1 MMSFCIILF
10 STWLWKSERVCCAM
24 GCGPSKSKQTPA
36 AEKKYETYDKEES
49 TNDPPISDP
58 SQATGVSG
66 KVGGRT
72 TTVDAGGPALENNVP
87 KAEQNASSGAKVSES
102 RDARAV
108 TKGSTAPVAKVSS
121 EATASSAKP
130 SAKASAKPE
139 ASKVVSSPQLSP
151 SPNKRRHVHDAAG
164 HTELI
169 SQVVGTGMHLA
180 RRSYAHAL
188 LFMPESV
195 LSLFFSLF
203 KLA

>member
-1 MMSFCIILF
+1 M
-10 STWLWKSERVCCAM
+10 CCAM

-36 AEKKYETYDKEES
+36 AQKKNATYNKEES
-49 TNDPPISDP
+49 TNDPPVSDP
-58 SQATGVSG
+58 RQSTGVSG

-72 TTVDAGGPALENNVP
+72 TKVDAGGPAVENYVP
-87 KAEQNASSGAKVSES
+87 KAEQNASSGAEVSKS
-102 RDARAV
+102 RDAQAV
-108 TKGSTAPVAKVSS
+108 TKGSTASVAKVTS

-139 ASKVVSSPQLSP
+139 ASNVASSPLLSP

-180 RRSYAHAL
+180 RRSCTHAL

-195 LSLFFSLF
+195 PLFFLTLQASLGRTYYYS
-203 KLA
+203 KES